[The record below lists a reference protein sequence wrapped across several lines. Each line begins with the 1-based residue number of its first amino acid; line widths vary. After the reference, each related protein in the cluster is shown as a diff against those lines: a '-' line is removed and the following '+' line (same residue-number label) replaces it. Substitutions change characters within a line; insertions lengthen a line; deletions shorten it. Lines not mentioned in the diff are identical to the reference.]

1 MIKIFLII
9 CIIPWQL
16 WAWDKEST
24 VKIYHHLFH
33 AISKKEVI
41 KIYTRDKEYRDA
53 FDTSKRMQVVHSPD
67 KADVILICSDKGIE
81 KLMNTSKSNDVNF
94 FTTSYKLL
102 KQYPKIIGAFYWKK
116 GRSQLL
122 FVKGRL
128 EKRNIRLPQEY
139 QKFVVESL

>member
-9 CIIPWQL
+9 CIIPWKL

-33 AISKKEVI
+33 AISQKEVI
-41 KIYTRDKEYRDA
+41 KVYTRDKEYRDA
-53 FDTSKRMQVVHSPD
+53 FDSSKLIQLVDTPA
-67 KADVILICSDKGIE
+67 KADVILICCDKE
-81 KLMNTSKSNDVNF
+81 MKKLIDVSKSQDVNLF
-94 FTTSYKLL
+94 ATSYKLL
-102 KQYPKIIGAFYWKK
+102 KQYPQIIGAFYWKK

-122 FVKGRL
+122 FVKERL
-128 EKRNIRLPQEY
+128 KKRNIKLPQEY